1 MSRERIRGQVYK
13 RIEEFRFYHSK
24 SEHAKD
30 ITVEFFTN
38 QFQLNQPKNGKN
50 SKTYELNEIIS
61 VQQSD
66 LKPVSCDYLFPFVL
80 QLGKRKLTLFCSTE
94 MERKCWVRIFE
105 TVAVMNKLNLNAY
118 ACHPLDVLSLALEIT
133 KKSNQ
138 KKTVTKSGQRQAHS
152 SIESKIDIRNCN
164 AKEIH
169 INMPMQ
175 LPSEHS

>member
-1 MSRERIRGQVYK
+1 
-13 RIEEFRFYHSK
+13 
-24 SEHAKD
+24 
-30 ITVEFFTN
+30 
-38 QFQLNQPKNGKN
+38 
-50 SKTYELNEIIS
+50 
-61 VQQSD
+61 
-66 LKPVSCDYLFPFVL
+66 
-80 QLGKRKLTLFCSTE
+80 

-133 KKSNQ
+133 KKSSQ
-138 KKTVTKSGQRQAHS
+138 KKSVTKSGQRQAQS
-152 SIESKIDIRNCN
+152 SNESKIDLRNCN